1 MALTT
6 LRPDAEV
13 VTSLLDEMLTYLN
26 PDGTFQVSLIVSGGI
41 VTLFRMR
48 PMKKKILY

>member
-6 LRPDAEV
+6 LRPDAEL

-26 PDGTFQVSLIVSGGI
+26 PDGTFQVGLIVSDAPLDDAKKMK
-41 VTLFRMR
+41 TL
-48 PMKKKILY
+48 Y

>member
-13 VTSLLDEMLTYLN
+13 VTSLLDEMLTYMN
-26 PDGTFQVSLIVSGGI
+26 PDGTFQVSLNVLGGI
-41 VTLFRMR
+41 VNFFRMR
-48 PMKKKILY
+48 PMRRRILY

>member
-26 PDGTFQVSLIVSGGI
+26 PDGTFQVGIIVPGGI
-41 VTLFRMR
+41 VNLFRMR
-48 PMKKKILY
+48 SMRRKILY

>member
-6 LRPDAEV
+6 LRPDAEL

-26 PDGTFQVSLIVSGGI
+26 PDGTFQVGLIVSDGI
-41 VTLFRMR
+41 VNLFWMTPRR
-48 PMKKKILY
+48 